1 MVKMNKTLTEIGILG
16 GGFVGYGFAT
26 SEMIPILIGVGLI
39 IFAGVMWDD
48 END

>member
-1 MVKMNKTLTEIGILG
+1 MLYSVITMNKTLAEIGIIG

-26 SEMIPILIGVGLI
+26 SEIIP